1 MMMYKT
7 HKFDHKV
14 DEDVIFASRDSE
26 FILPKY
32 KIPKEQSDS
41 KAILEIVKDELFL
54 DGNARQNFLSYIHSD
69 LRR

>member
-41 KAILEIVKDELFL
+41 KAILEIVKTSCF
-54 DGNARQNFLSYIHSD
+54 
-69 LRR
+69 